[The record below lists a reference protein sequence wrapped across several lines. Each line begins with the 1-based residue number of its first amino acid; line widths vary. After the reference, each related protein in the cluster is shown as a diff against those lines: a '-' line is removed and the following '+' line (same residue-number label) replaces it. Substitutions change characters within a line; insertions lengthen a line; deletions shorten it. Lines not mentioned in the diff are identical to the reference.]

1 MANVGVI
8 PETHMSRYFLGP
20 IKHPTCKDFV
30 FRVGGAF
37 AVIVVVIFG
46 ARAFIPEHVGI
57 AVIVTSLLLIAFV
70 TMQEVHHNIARKQSK
85 KVGKAK

>member
-1 MANVGVI
+1 
-8 PETHMSRYFLGP
+8 MSRFFLGP
-20 IKHPTCKDFV
+20 IKHPTWKDFV

-70 TMQEVHHNIARKQSK
+70 AMQEVRQNMARKKSK
-85 KVGKAK
+85 HGGKTK

>member
-1 MANVGVI
+1 
-8 PETHMSRYFLGP
+8 MSRFFLGP
-20 IKHPTCKDFV
+20 VKHPTWKDFV

-70 TMQEVHHNIARKQSK
+70 AIQEVRHNLARKKSKQS
-85 KVGKAK
+85 GKTK